1 MNPEIRAMFTASAG
15 RYPTKAEQALLRDWA
30 GRVDQRLAALDEL
43 RSHEEK
49 IIGDTIDEV
58 MRTYPD
64 FERRYPS
71 GRARA
76 TRDITLTLRYCGQAM
91 LRADLKF
98 LEDELLLWMSTML
111 RGVALTAK
119 FIEDTYVILRR
130 ACKNDLSKESFELVR
145 PALELCVSV
154 LPGKR
159 EASA

>member
-1 MNPEIRAMFTASAG
+1 MNQEIRAMFTASAG

-30 GRVDQRLAALDEL
+30 GRVDQRLAALEEL
-43 RSHEEK
+43 RNHEEK
-49 IIGDTIDEV
+49 IIRYTVEEV

-111 RGVALTAK
+111 RGVALIQSGDTRLGDKEGTTFIVAIPEVVRQVESLRAGGSSHGQIITA
-119 FIEDTYVILRR
+119 
-130 ACKNDLSKESFELVR
+130 LSN
-145 PALELCVSV
+145 
-154 LPGKR
+154 
-159 EASA
+159 